1 MLSSYLYRCQPL
13 SRLPSS
19 KPIEETKFKKMGM
32 TEAEMRSRSK
42 HMQNT
47 IKGLD
52 ERESF
57 FNGQNNKQQYVDYTN
72 HIGLFKQLI

>member
-1 MLSSYLYRCQPL
+1 
-13 SRLPSS
+13 
-19 KPIEETKFKKMGM
+19 M

-57 FNGQNNKQQYVDYTN
+57 VNGQNNKQQYVDYTN